1 MALVQV
7 DPRRERYAAAGV
19 PRVKWSVLGPEFL
32 TRWQQGQH
40 VAIVGPTGSGKS
52 FLAFDL
58 LEARAA
64 RRDAHC
70 VAFGTK
76 KRDQTLEGL
85 IDPPAAAGAVP
96 WSRIKA
102 WPPDYE
108 HRELRRVVL
117 WPDYLAS
124 SRARENK
131 AVYQHALDEILEE
144 GGWTIYLDEAAYF
157 VETLGMRAQLDEYW
171 NTARSAGI
179 TVVSSSQ
186 GVSWV
191 PRAALTEQQWLFI
204 FHLTDED
211 VRRRAAEIA
220 GDRDRFRPVLRELR
234 EREFLVVR
242 TRTGEAYV
250 SKVGT

>member
-1 MALVQV
+1 MARADQLT
-7 DPRRERYAAAGV
+7 RERAAFAESGV
-19 PRVKWSVLGPEFL
+19 ERVKWSILGPAFL
-32 TRWQQGQH
+32 TRWESGQH

-52 FLAFDL
+52 FVAFDL
-58 LEARAA
+58 LEARAD
-64 RRDAHC
+64 RRDAH
-70 VAFGTK
+70 VIAFGTK
-76 KRDQTLEGL
+76 RRDKTLEELGW
-85 IDPPAAAGAVP
+85 P
-96 WSRIKA
+96 RIKS

-117 WPDYLAS
+117 WPDYLS
-124 SRARENK
+124 SSKAIENRPIY
-131 AVYQHALDEILEE
+131 VHALDEILEE
-144 GGWTIYLDEAAYF
+144 GGWTVYLDEAAYF
-157 VETLGMRAQLDEYW
+157 VETLKMRAQLDEYW

-211 VRRRAAEIA
+211 VRTRAAEIA
-220 GDRDRFRPVLRELR
+220 GDRARFRPIIANLREQ
-234 EREFLVVR
+234 EFLLVR